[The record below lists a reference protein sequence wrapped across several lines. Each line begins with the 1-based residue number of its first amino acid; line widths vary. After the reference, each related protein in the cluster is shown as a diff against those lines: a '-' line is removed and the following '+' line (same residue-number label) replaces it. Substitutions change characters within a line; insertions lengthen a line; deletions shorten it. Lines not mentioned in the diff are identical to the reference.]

1 MAINLL
7 KLLSRSKFISPR
19 RRLEWYPPFWL
30 MGVKVL
36 ELDPDWQRVRLRL
49 PLTML
54 SRNMGD
60 AMFGGYQAA
69 VSDPIA
75 ALACAKRF
83 PGHEVWTRRHHV
95 DFRYEGNSHLELRFE
110 FNAALEQQ
118 IQQELTSK
126 GSSNPVFE
134 YGFYRADGVCCT
146 VIKSTVAI
154 RPRGYRARID
164 R

>member
-7 KLLSRSKFISPR
+7 KLLSRSKLISPK

-36 ELDPDWQRVRLRL
+36 ELDPEWKHVRLRL

-69 VSDPIA
+69 ASDPIA

-83 PGHEVWTRRHHV
+83 PGHEIWTRHHCV
-95 DFRYEGNSHLELRFE
+95 DFKYEGNSHLELRFE
-110 FNAALEQQ
+110 FSEEIENQ
-118 IQQELTSK
+118 IRAELASK
-126 GSSNPVFE
+126 GRSNPSFE
-134 YGFYRADGVCCT
+134 YGFYRTDGVCCT
-146 VIKSTVAI
+146 LIKSTVAI

>member
-1 MAINLL
+1 MAINIL
-7 KLLSRSKFISPR
+7 KLLSRSKLISPK

-36 ELDPDWQRVRLRL
+36 ELDSEWKHVRLRL

-83 PGHEVWTRRHHV
+83 PGHEIWTRKHDV
-95 DFRYEGNSHLELRFE
+95 DFKYEGNSHLELRFE
-110 FNAALEQQ
+110 FSEAIENQ
-118 IQQELTSK
+118 IREELASK
-126 GSSNPVFE
+126 GRSNPSFE
-134 YGFYRADGVCCT
+134 FGFYRADGVCCT
-146 VIKSTVAI
+146 LVKSTVAI